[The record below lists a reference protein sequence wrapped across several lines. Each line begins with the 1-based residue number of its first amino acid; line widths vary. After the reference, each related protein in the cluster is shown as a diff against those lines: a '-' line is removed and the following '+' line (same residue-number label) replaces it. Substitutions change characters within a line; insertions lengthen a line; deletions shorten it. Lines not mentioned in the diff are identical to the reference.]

1 LNKQEKFK
9 HYEQILLT
17 ELLAWESRLVSV
29 LSPRYVKSEWCLRE
43 LETFLR
49 GVESKGSVR
58 VGDKSRIFK
67 VLKTLVPRETQ
78 PPPLNSLLGYEF
90 YRVDAVT
97 GKPSEFRIEFGPEAR
112 QSYLAKLYELAY
124 EIAEFLKSFGKP
136 EGAQAQPAIKEP
148 VFLAVTSTDMRDE
161 RDRIKGELRQLRHPV
176 LPDQMLPFD
185 APTLQEAV
193 QADLE
198 RCALAVHL
206 VGEYYGFV
214 PELDERSV
222 VHLQNDIAAAYSRE
236 HGLPRLIWM
245 PPGLTPKDKR
255 QQAFVEYLEND
266 ADAQRGADVLRTSFE
281 ELKTIIQEKL
291 TVKQQPQ
298 SSSVEEV
305 DLTHIYLICDRC
317 DLEASTPLADYLY
330 GLGFEVILPVFEG
343 EVAEVRED
351 HIDKLLSS
359 NAILIYFGTA
369 TELWLSSKLRDLR
382 KLPGYGEFKPK
393 LATAIY
399 AGLPATD
406 QKERLRSR
414 EVMVLKDVQT
424 GNPTAA
430 LQPFLA
436 AIKAGRE
443 GNAR

>member
-1 LNKQEKFK
+1 
-9 HYEQILLT
+9 
-17 ELLAWESRLVSV
+17 VSII
-29 LSPRYVKSEWCLRE
+29 SPRYVKSEWCLRE
-43 LETFLR
+43 LETFLKGAESR
-49 GVESKGSVR
+49 GGVR
-58 VGDKSRIFK
+58 VGDKGRVFK

-78 PPPLNSLLGYEF
+78 PPPLNALLGYEF
-90 YRVDAVT
+90 YRVDAAT
-97 GKPSEFRIEFGPEAR
+97 GKPNEFRIEFGPEAR
-112 QSYLAKLYELAY
+112 QSYLAKLYDLAH
-124 EIAEFLKSFGKP
+124 EIAEFLKSLAKP
-136 EGAQAQPAIKEP
+136 EGTQAQPAIKAP
-148 VFLAVTSTDMRDE
+148 IFLAVTSTDMRDG
-161 RDRIKGELRQLRHPV
+161 RNRIKGELRQLGHPV
-176 LPDQMLPFD
+176 LPDQALPFD
-185 APTLQEAV
+185 ASTLQKAV

-206 VGEYYGFV
+206 VGEHYGFV

-255 QQAFVEYLEND
+255 QQTFIEYLEND
-266 ADAQRGADVLRTSFE
+266 AEAQRGADVLRTSLE

-291 TVKQQPQ
+291 TVKQQPK
-298 SSSVEEV
+298 SNSMEET
-305 DLTHIYLICDRC
+305 DLTHIYLVCDKC

-343 EVAEVRED
+343 EVAAVRED
-351 HIDKLLSS
+351 HTDKLLSS
-359 NAILIYFGTA
+359 DAILIYFGTA

-406 QKERLRSR
+406 QKERLKSR
-414 EVMVLKDVQT
+414 EVMVLKDFQT
-424 GNPTAA
+424 GT
-430 LQPFLA
+430 LTGSLA
-436 AIKAGRE
+436 TVPSGDQSA